1 MLHLDSPGFNLNF
14 ESAPFKLTK
23 EYIDLI
29 GGIDSPLFHMFEDLF
44 LRGFLAL
51 QKHIEGLSA
60 IVQLFYNDASSAN
73 GGDNSQS
80 RRKGVV
86 DALRSRLLFPQSH
99 EDILALIGESMDNW
113 RTKQYDWFQQRSNNI
128 QM

>member
-1 MLHLDSPGFNLNF
+1 MNF

-23 EYIDLI
+23 EYIDLL

-51 QKHIEGLSA
+51 QKHLEGLSA
-60 IVQLFYNDASSAN
+60 IVQLFYNDVSSNTGA
-73 GGDNSQS
+73 DNSGS

-113 RTKQYDWFQQRSNNI
+113 RTRQYDWFQQRSNNI